1 MGVIIRS
8 HIEFKK
14 FFYEFFPTVYALMR
28 KYTEDDEL
36 ARDLTQEAF
45 VKLYESREE
54 FESPEN
60 AKAFLYTIARRLY
73 FNHYKHL
80 RVLENSQLMY
90 SEDEINDDNYLQEVT
105 LHETIRILY
114 AAIDRLPDQTRKIIL
129 LNLEGKNNNEVAE
142 ELHISVNTVK
152 SLKKSAYQTLR
163 KYVDKEYLWVLI
175 FFLLSDIH

>member
-1 MGVIIRS
+1 
-8 HIEFKK
+8 
-14 FFYEFFPTVYALMR
+14 MR
-28 KYTEDDEL
+28 KYTGDEEL

-54 FESPEN
+54 FESLEN
-60 AKAFLYTIARRLY
+60 AKAFLYTVARRLY

-80 RVLENSQLMY
+80 RVEENTQLIFQN
-90 SEDEINDDNYLQEVT
+90 DDINDDNYLQEVT

-114 AAIDRLPDQTRKIIL
+114 AAIDRLPAQTRKIIL

-152 SLKKSAYQTLR
+152 SLKKAAYLTLR
-163 KYVDKEYLWVLI
+163 KYVDKEYLWLLI
-175 FFLLSDIH
+175 FLTSLSGH

>member
-1 MGVIIRS
+1 MSVKVRS

-14 FFYEFFPTVYALMR
+14 FFHEFFPTVYALMR

-54 FESPEN
+54 FESLEN
-60 AKAFLYTIARRLY
+60 ARAFLYTIARRLY

-80 RVLENSQLMY
+80 CIQKNIRIMDTR
-90 SEDEINDDNYLQEVT
+90 DEADDNNYLRDVT
-105 LHETIRILY
+105 MHETIRTLY
-114 AAIDRLPDQTRKIIL
+114 AAIDRLPAQTRKIIL
-129 LNLEGKNNNEVAE
+129 LNLEGKNNKEVAE

-152 SLKKSAYQTLR
+152 SLKKSAYLTLR
-163 KYVDKEYLWVLI
+163 KYVDKEYLWLLI
-175 FFLLSDIH
+175 FLTGI